1 MKERDGKDCPE
12 ILPTPQ
18 LPSPTDDLPPELL
31 EDIQDA
37 NDLLLDLALSDDRS
51 IDETYQKV
59 FDGLSDL
66 SVQVIDQSGNAIEG
80 KVILAGFDFVVLE
93 GEASNIILPYPN
105 IKKVLPAGRF
115 AEPFP
120 ALDLLD
126 ASSGCKRELAFR
138 FGETVAS
145 SPELIHLFFRIRLAV
160 YLLTL
165 EKLPI
170 EVIAE
175 DDTFQGT
182 LGYVSKETICLAT
195 EAKEIEIP
203 IGRIRLIRV
212 VY

>member
-1 MKERDGKDCPE
+1 MSGNTPDSPA
-12 ILPTPQ
+12 PQ

-170 EVIAE
+170 EVITE